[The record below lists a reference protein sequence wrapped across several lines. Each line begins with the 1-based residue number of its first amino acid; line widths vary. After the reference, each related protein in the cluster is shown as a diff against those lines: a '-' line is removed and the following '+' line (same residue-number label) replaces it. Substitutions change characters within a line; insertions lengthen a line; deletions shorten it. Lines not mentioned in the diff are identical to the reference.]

1 MINCIWV
8 FNLFN
13 FILIINLAV
22 PYKIGAVI
30 RLQRPS
36 LCGPPNFSHLQQ
48 NHFLLSHLQLLFR
61 LLQLYRLQQASCSCT
76 AYSRSFAAK
85 QETCSKNTT
94 FVAKHLQLLFS
105 HLQLYRLQQTT
116 CSYTTSS
123 DHLQRN
129 RPLGAKPFA
138 AKQMLLQLYN
148 PLYCI
153 FI

>member
-94 FVAKHLQLLFS
+94 CSYFLA
-105 HLQLYRLQQTT
+105 T
-116 CSYTTSS
+116 CSYTACSKPLAAIPLAATICSEK
-123 DHLQRN
+123 DHLQR
-129 RPLGAKPFA
+129 PFA
-138 AKQMLLQLYN
+138 AKQTTWS
-148 PLYCI
+148 
-153 FI
+153 